1 MLNEL
6 TPRQYELFTL
16 IGKGLTDEEVAEKMC
31 IKANTLRT
39 RKLELREILET
50 TGILTP
56 RKNCHDF
63 QTFYDF
69 AKRYVESRG
78 E

>member
-31 IKANTLRT
+31 IKASTLKT
-39 RKLELREILET
+39 RKLELREVLET
-50 TGILTP
+50 TGLLEP
-56 RKNCHDF
+56 RIKCHDF
-63 QTFYDF
+63 QPFYDF

-78 E
+78 K